1 MFIQDF
7 IFFITQDSEVRS
19 YLCTLANIIL
29 VTQVCVF
36 SAGENLLPENEDITT
51 C

>member
-1 MFIQDF
+1 MFVQNF

-19 YLCTLANIIL
+19 YFYTLANIIL
-29 VTQVCVF
+29 ATQVCVF
-36 SAGENLLPENEDITT
+36 SAGENLLPENEDIST